1 MVERATYERTEREN
15 AFFSVRPPL
24 RVTRVGPQAPTY
36 ALYNASFADQWSRV
50 IELSS
55 LQSVEF

>member
-15 AFFSVRPPL
+15 AFFSVPPPL
-24 RVTRVGPQAPTY
+24 RVTRVGPQAATN
-36 ALYNASFADQWSRV
+36 ALYNASFADQWSPV
-50 IELSS
+50 VELSS